1 MLKFDHVSNL
11 PFAAAD
17 VGYLLTNTV
26 AGTTY
31 RISFE
36 VSGCG
41 GTNDLWYVLVNNVII
56 NSIVAQGDCNT
67 WAPFS
72 GTFIGTGNDLID
84 VRVNSPFLGTP
95 SQWYFDNFVV
105 VEV

>member
-1 MLKFDHVSNL
+1 MLKFDHL
-11 PFAAAD
+11 PGNPIADAD
-17 VGYLLTNTV
+17 VGYGLTNTV

-72 GTFIGTGNDLID
+72 GTFIGTGNDLIE
-84 VRVNSPFLGTP
+84 VRVDSPLNIAA